1 MKGDIEIGK
10 KILEKMNMDIENW
23 KNVLEE
29 KKVEKDDLI
38 KKVEELRKER
48 RKEKENK
55 IIEKSIEIIVLEK
68 IEEILREEVWSNDDE
83 SIEEIKSVE
92 MEVSKE

>member
-83 SIEEIKSVE
+83 SIEEIKSEE